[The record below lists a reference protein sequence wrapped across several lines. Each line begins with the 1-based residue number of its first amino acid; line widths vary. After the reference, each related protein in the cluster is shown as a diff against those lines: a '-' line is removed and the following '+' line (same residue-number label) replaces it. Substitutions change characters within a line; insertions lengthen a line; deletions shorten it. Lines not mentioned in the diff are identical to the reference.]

1 MGKVKLY
8 KLDANVARILATVSR
23 LTEVPI
29 SRIRGKLRT
38 GEIVTARRICM
49 VLIMDKL
56 HYSTTVT
63 GAVFHRDHSTAIH
76 AKKVHKDLMDVDAA
90 YEEFFNICAIA
101 VGIKGMS
108 DCNDKED
115 MIKTFAARVEYLE
128 VENRDLKEQI
138 RHAKNI
144 LDEETE
150 IQEF

>member
-1 MGKVKLY
+1 M
-8 KLDANVARILATVSR
+8 A
-23 LTEVPI
+23 
-29 SRIRGKLRT
+29 
-38 GEIVTARRICM
+38 
-49 VLIMDKL
+49 
-56 HYSTTVT
+56 
-63 GAVFHRDHSTAIH
+63 
-76 AKKVHKDLMDVDAA
+76 
-90 YEEFFNICAIA
+90 
-101 VGIKGMS
+101 